1 MFSIASKPG
10 LTRLFST
17 DSTSYS
23 TNSLAPSHYTRFNSH
38 YRATYFLLALD
49 LLLTLLLKTSVCAV
63 WKVLA
68 YRLIIT
74 CPNIR
79 TTYGG
84 HVRTDK
90 YMISVKPN
98 QWISVKPTVTAMCTW
113 VFLKLDWGNA
123 ICLSW
128 SDSVIEQWKVKLAFK
143 MSLKGCLFVNSS

>member
-1 MFSIASKPG
+1 MSFFSQTPLLPQQTAWYPTTTLG
-10 LTRLFST
+10 ST
-17 DSTSYS
+17 
-23 TNSLAPSHYTRFNSH
+23 
-38 YRATYFLLALD
+38 ATTQPLNLLAFD
-49 LLLTLLLKTSVCAV
+49 LLLILLLKTSVCAV

-98 QWISVKPTVTAMCTW
+98 Q
-113 VFLKLDWGNA
+113 
-123 ICLSW
+123 
-128 SDSVIEQWKVKLAFK
+128 
-143 MSLKGCLFVNSS
+143 